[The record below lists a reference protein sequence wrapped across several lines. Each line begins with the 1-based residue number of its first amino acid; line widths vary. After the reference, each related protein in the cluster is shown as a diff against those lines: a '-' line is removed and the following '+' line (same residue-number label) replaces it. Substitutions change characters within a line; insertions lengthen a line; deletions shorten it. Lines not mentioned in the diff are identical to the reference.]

1 MPRPTLTR
9 IAWNPTVNTLSLAFA
24 DGVQAVLSAEFLRVF
39 SPSAEVR
46 GHGGGEPM
54 LVIGKSQVK
63 LVAVEPVGRYA
74 LKLVFDDGHDS
85 GLYDSQTLHQLCQQ
99 QATLW
104 QNYRSRLTALGLDHP
119 APASAV
125 RMIDVLSAAPPQS
138 QTQSPPQSH
147 LKDSPHD

>member
-9 IAWNPTVNTLSLAFA
+9 IAWSPAANTLSVGFA

-63 LVAVEPVGRYA
+63 LIAVEPVGRYA

-104 QNYRSRLTALGLDHP
+104 QNYQTRLAALGLDHP
-119 APASAV
+119 EPARIV
-125 RMIDVLSAAPPQS
+125 RMIDVLSAAPPQ
-138 QTQSPPQSH
+138 TPP
-147 LKDSPHD
+147 KDSPHD